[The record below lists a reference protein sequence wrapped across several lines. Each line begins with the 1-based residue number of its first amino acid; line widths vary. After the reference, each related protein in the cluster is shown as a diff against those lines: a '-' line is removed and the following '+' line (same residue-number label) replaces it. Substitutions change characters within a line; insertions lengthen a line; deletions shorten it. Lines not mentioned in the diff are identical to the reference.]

1 MYKIVCKYLRVY
13 KDFTD
18 NLILKF
24 TLLKR
29 IYPILESNLK
39 SIDDKQKY
47 NKVVTLVQK
56 ISGMFENYEKSWDSA
71 DLKAAMKYMHDNKG
85 VTKMS
90 NGNEVNIFPTS
101 KFNLKINKS
110 NAIKAGIIEANDSC
124 PESITLNYE
133 GLPAISREEIMML
146 DVMANFDWKRGIYFS
161 SNRGS
166 SLATRLLS
174 QGCLKQVGV
183 AYELNPSI
191 SNNVAD
197 LNKNYQEKM
206 FLENQ
211 IKTMLDDPALNQDLV
226 DDNLDLLIQK
236 SDSLGL
242 LISNQKSKYFN
253 VDKMYDKLMKSY
265 EYGNMS
271 DPSVLT
277 DYYARRHTVH
287 YRQDFLLLA
296 EQLYYLGDRK
306 RGVKALD
313 KSLQV
318 MPPETVLDF
327 GEISGFDYITS
338 LDINQ
343 AQNNKYAARTSGNL
357 HEYVQLY
364 YMLGEADKAT
374 ALGKKLLKNYQSV
387 FKYFEN
393 SDALFAVT
401 PGFSSSNID
410 DLLAATDACFR
421 MYRVA
426 SDTKFNPQGKNLKE
440 ITEMINYVYLIV
452 HPKIKSELAE
462 IELEDSY
469 QGMLNML
476 NGQMSNMLLEYD
488 YSVQSK

>member
-1 MYKIVCKYLRVY
+1 
-13 KDFTD
+13 
-18 NLILKF
+18 
-24 TLLKR
+24 
-29 IYPILESNLK
+29 
-39 SIDDKQKY
+39 
-47 NKVVTLVQK
+47 
-56 ISGMFENYEKSWDSA
+56 
-71 DLKAAMKYMHDNKG
+71 
-85 VTKMS
+85 
-90 NGNEVNIFPTS
+90 
-101 KFNLKINKS
+101 
-110 NAIKAGIIEANDSC
+110 
-124 PESITLNYE
+124 SITLNYE
-133 GLPAISREEIMML
+133 GFLGDGISREEIMML
-146 DVMANFDWKRGIYFS
+146 DIMANFDWKRGIYFS

-166 SLATRLLS
+166 TLATRLLYE
-174 QGCLKQVGV
+174 GCLKQVGV
-183 AYELNPSI
+183 AYELNPSVNQNE
-191 SNNVAD
+191 SD

-206 FLENQ
+206 SLDNQ
-211 IKTMLDDPALNQDLV
+211 INTILNDTSNRMDQNLAEDSLKLLV
-226 DDNLDLLIQK
+226 QK
-236 SDSLGL
+236 SDSLGF
-242 LISNQKSKYFN
+242 LISNRKSTYFN
-253 VDKMYDKLMKSY
+253 VDKMFEKLMKTY

-296 EQLYYLGDRK
+296 EQLYYLGDKK
-306 RGVKALD
+306 RGVQALD
-313 KSLQV
+313 KSLKV

-327 GEISGFDYITS
+327 GEISGFDKQTS
-338 LDINQ
+338 LDINLP
-343 AQNNKYAARTSGNL
+343 QNNQYAARTSGNL

-374 ALGKKLLKNYQSV
+374 SLGKKLLKNYQSV

-426 SDTKFNPQGKNLKE
+426 SDTKFNPQGKNVKE

-476 NGQMSNMLLEYD
+476 NGQMSKMLLEYD
-488 YSVQSK
+488 YSVKSK

>member
-1 MYKIVCKYLRVY
+1 
-13 KDFTD
+13 
-18 NLILKF
+18 
-24 TLLKR
+24 
-29 IYPILESNLK
+29 
-39 SIDDKQKY
+39 
-47 NKVVTLVQK
+47 
-56 ISGMFENYEKSWDSA
+56 
-71 DLKAAMKYMHDNKG
+71 
-85 VTKMS
+85 
-90 NGNEVNIFPTS
+90 
-101 KFNLKINKS
+101 
-110 NAIKAGIIEANDSC
+110 
-124 PESITLNYE
+124 
-133 GLPAISREEIMML
+133 MML

-211 IKTMLDDPALNQDLV
+211 IKTMLDDPALNQGLV